1 MLAELV
7 TSLVQIID
15 LVLKRNDH
23 RGKVDQDRVA
33 KGLISILIDL
43 ERVEKNADVIR
54 WQFFY
59 MERDANSPVQVE
71 KHKTRLRNFIP
82 TQISTLYDL
91 NERYKEFQSLFK
103 IYANDKE
110 LPAYIAEHAFS
121 AKQLYLNDLIR
132 SISNDGENF
141 SFMRSENSISQL
153 SAIHQVKCSVAN
165 LIKEHIPIVDF
176 VKWYAAPD
184 IDFSQSELDRATAM
198 RFRD

>member
-15 LVLKRNDH
+15 LVLKKNDH
-23 RGKVDQDRVA
+23 RRKVDQDRVA

-59 MERDANSPVQVE
+59 MERDAGSPIQVE
-71 KHKTRLRNFIP
+71 KHKARLRDFIP

-103 IYANDKE
+103 IYMNDNE

-121 AKQLYLNDLIR
+121 AKQLYLSNLIR

-141 SFMRSENSISQL
+141 LFLRSENSIEQL
-153 SAIHQVKCSVAN
+153 RAIHQVKCSVAK

-176 VKWYAAPD
+176 VKWYATPD
-184 IDFSQSELDRATAM
+184 IDFSQSELGRATAM
-198 RFRD
+198 RSSD